1 MTGSSSS
8 SFPVD
13 SSLMDKVAEHN
24 RRAWDRQA
32 REGCRWSTPASPE
45 EIADARKGSP
55 RIILT
60 PDTPLPREWLGELRG
75 RRVLC
80 LASAGGQQ
88 APLLAAAGAEVTSFD
103 LSGEQLALDQQVA
116 DREGLS
122 LRLVQGDMRDL
133 SALGDG
139 AYDLIVHVTSNCFV
153 PDVEQVWRECH
164 RVLAPGGELLAG
176 FMNPAFFLFDHDEV
190 EQGGTPVVRYALP
203 YSDERSLA
211 PARLAKLLE
220 DGELLESSHSL
231 DAQIGGQI
239 RAGFVITGLFE
250 DSWSERPLSR
260 WLKPML
266 STRAKKTRAA
276 R

>member
-1 MTGSSSS
+1 M
-8 SFPVD
+8 
-13 SSLMDKVAEHN
+13 
-24 RRAWDRQA
+24 
-32 REGCRWSTPASPE
+32 PASPE
-45 EIADARKGSP
+45 EIAEARRGSP
-55 RIILT
+55 RILLT
-60 PDTPLPREWLGELRG
+60 PDTPVPSEWLGELPG

-88 APLLAAAGAEVTSFD
+88 APRLAAAGAEVTSFD

-133 SALGDG
+133 SALDDE
-139 AYDLIVHVTSNCFV
+139 AYDLIVHVTSNVFV

-164 RVLAPGGELLAG
+164 RVLAPDGELLAG
-176 FMNPAFFLFDHDEV
+176 FMNPAYFLFDHDEV
-190 EQGGTPVVRYALP
+190 ERGATPVVRYELP
-203 YSDERSLA
+203 YSDESALA
-211 PARLAKLLE
+211 PAKLAKLLE
-220 DGELLESSHSL
+220 NGDPLESSHSL

-250 DSWSERPLSR
+250 DSYSARPLSR

-266 STRAKKTRAA
+266 ATRARKTRPG